1 MKFVVP
7 VFIFLM
13 MFSTSASATGGI
25 YCKAVDGRSGEISL
39 LIGRLPVLSII
50 SAEVSAF
57 GKMWS
62 TEKNAEN
69 KIIVGQ
75 AFDNASSLLVDFT
88 DDNIEQIK
96 LSFNWRI
103 VMRFEG
109 IYTPVVTPYGDDFSI
124 DKDRF
129 ADVIEHLISAGVHGL
144 IIAGTTGE
152 YYAQSTE
159 ERIMLMKLAKEIIK
173 GRVPLIIGTG
183 AIRTEDSIIFAEN
196 AKAIKA
202 DALLIATPPYAYP
215 TSREIA
221 LHALAIDRAANLPAM
236 LYNYPGR
243 MSVMMDEEVL
253 DRVGRSPNFCAIKE
267 SSGDINR
274 VHLLARNYPHIQLS
288 CGMDDQALEFFAW
301 GARSWVCAGSNFAPE
316 AHIALYKACALE
328 GDFDKG
334 RRIMSAMLPLMSVL
348 EQGGKFVQCIK
359 HGLSLRGIPVGPPR
373 KPLQPLNKDDKRALE
388 QVVKVMNTTIE
399 SIEKEKSK

>member
-1 MKFVVP
+1 
-7 VFIFLM
+7 
-13 MFSTSASATGGI
+13 
-25 YCKAVDGRSGEISL
+25 
-39 LIGRLPVLSII
+39 
-50 SAEVSAF
+50 
-57 GKMWS
+57 
-62 TEKNAEN
+62 
-69 KIIVGQ
+69 
-75 AFDNASSLLVDFT
+75 
-88 DDNIEQIK
+88 
-96 LSFNWRI
+96 
-103 VMRFEG
+103 MRFEG
-109 IYTPVVTPYGDDFSI
+109 VYTPVVTPYGDDFSI

-129 ADVIEHLISAGVHGL
+129 AEVIEYLISSGVHGL

-152 YYAQSTE
+152 YYAQTTE
-159 ERIMLMKLAKEIIK
+159 ERIMLMKLAKDIIK

-221 LHALAIDRAANLPAM
+221 LHALAIDRTANLPAM

-274 VHLLARNYPHIQLS
+274 VHLLARDYPHIQLS

-316 AHIALYKACALE
+316 AHIALYKACAIE
-328 GDFDKG
+328 GNFDKG
-334 RRIMSAMLPLMSVL
+334 RRIMTAMLPLMSVL

-399 SIEKEKSK
+399 NIEKEASK